1 MKQITN
7 RNRIKQLQLNFSIVS
22 SYGIKLLIERQNV
35 NKDISQTVD
44 LPFCFQQLLNTRL
57 IHSSSVG

>member
-22 SYGIKLLIERQNV
+22 SYGIKLIERQNV
-35 NKDISQTVD
+35 NKDISQMVD
-44 LPFCFQQLLNTRL
+44 LRFCFQQLLNSRL